1 MFKRL
6 FLLEWRSFFRSAD
19 LGKSLSVR
27 LLLAFLGIY
36 FLGSAV
42 TFGVSLHFL
51 ISELFPNQVP
61 IHFVGKFLL
70 YWFFLSFLIRLMM
83 QKLPILNVK
92 PLLVLNI
99 PRSNIVNYTL
109 LKSSNSFWNW
119 MLLAVVVPYLIITAR
134 VTDFTNFQLL
144 AWCIAVVGFEYVI
157 NYLNLYVQ
165 QNFDN
170 GVLKTLPIL
179 ALLAIIFGLDY
190 FEIYSVSGL
199 FGQYF
204 DLVLEYPVLCLAAV
218 VLAVLSYFLLY
229 HDVKKN
235 LFLDAYLQKERSVV
249 KNYDLSWTNRFGE
262 LAPFLQLDMKLIWRS
277 KRARTVIYSCL
288 IFVLYGLLFY
298 PQKEGNPTS
307 LVFVGVFITGIFVIN
322 FGQFVPAWDSTY
334 YAMLMTQNMPIKLYL
349 ESKAM
354 LMYLSIAIMTVLSTG
369 YLYFGWIIVW
379 VNIACAIY
387 NLGVNVPVILYFG
400 SMNRKRID
408 LDNGNIFN
416 YQGTGAAQW
425 LVGIP
430 LLIAPIIIWAIASY
444 AGGIHVAN
452 ITLIV
457 IGLIGFAM
465 RNEILNRIAKKYQ
478 ENKYKILIGFK
489 EVNN

>member
-6 FLLEWRSFFRSAD
+6 FLLVWRSFFRSAD

-27 LLLAFLGIY
+27 IILGFLGLY

-51 ISELFPNQVP
+51 ISELFPNQEP

-70 YWFFLSFLIRLMM
+70 YWVFLSFLMRMMM
-83 QKLPILNVK
+83 QKLPIQNVK
-92 PLLVLNI
+92 PLLILNI

-134 VTDFTNFQLL
+134 VTDFTNFQLF
-144 AWCIAVVGFEYVI
+144 AWCIAVVGFEFVV
-157 NYLNLYVQ
+157 NYLNLYIQ
-165 QNFDN
+165 QNFKN
-170 GVLKTLPIL
+170 GLLNTLPIL
-179 ALLAIIFGLDY
+179 AFLGVIFCLDH
-190 FEIYSVSGL
+190 FSIYSVSGL
-199 FGQYF
+199 FGQFF
-204 DLVLEYPVLCLAAV
+204 DLVLTYPLLCLVPV

-229 HDVKKN
+229 FNVKEN
-235 LFLDAYLQKERSVV
+235 MFLDAYLQTERTVV

-277 KRARTVIYSCL
+277 KRAKSVIFGCL
-288 IFVLYGLLFY
+288 VFLFYGLLFY
-298 PQKEGNPTS
+298 PEKGGNPTT

-354 LMYLSIAIMTVLSTG
+354 LMYISIAIMTVLSTG
-369 YLYFGWIIVW
+369 YLYFGWVIVW
-379 VNIACAIY
+379 VNIACAVY

-400 SMNRKRID
+400 SMNKKRID

-430 LLIAPIIIWAIASY
+430 LLIAPIIIWASVYY
-444 AGGIHVAN
+444 AGGINVAN

-457 IGLIGFAM
+457 IGLIGFAL

>member
-1 MFKRL
+1 
-6 FLLEWRSFFRSAD
+6 
-19 LGKSLSVR
+19 
-27 LLLAFLGIY
+27 
-36 FLGSAV
+36 
-42 TFGVSLHFL
+42 
-51 ISELFPNQVP
+51 
-61 IHFVGKFLL
+61 
-70 YWFFLSFLIRLMM
+70 
-83 QKLPILNVK
+83 LNVK

-387 NLGVNVPVILYFG
+387 NLGVNVPVILYF
-400 SMNRKRID
+400 
-408 LDNGNIFN
+408 
-416 YQGTGAAQW
+416 
-425 LVGIP
+425 
-430 LLIAPIIIWAIASY
+430 
-444 AGGIHVAN
+444 
-452 ITLIV
+452 
-457 IGLIGFAM
+457 
-465 RNEILNRIAKKYQ
+465 
-478 ENKYKILIGFK
+478 
-489 EVNN
+489 

>member
-19 LGKSLSVR
+19 LGKSLSVKIV
-27 LLLAFLGIY
+27 LGFLGLY

-51 ISELFPNQVP
+51 IIELFPNQEP

-70 YWFFLSFLIRLMM
+70 YWVFLSFLMRMMM
-83 QKLPILNVK
+83 QKLPIQNVK
-92 PLLVLNI
+92 PLLILNI

-134 VTDFTNFQLL
+134 VTDFTNLQLF
-144 AWCIAVVGFEYVI
+144 AWCIAVVGFEFVV
-157 NYLNLYVQ
+157 NYLNLYIQ
-165 QNFDN
+165 QNFKN
-170 GVLKTLPIL
+170 GLLKTLPIL
-179 ALLAIIFGLDY
+179 AFLVIIYCLDH
-190 FEIYSVSGL
+190 FSIYSVSGL
-199 FGQYF
+199 FGQFF
-204 DLVLEYPVLCLAAV
+204 DLVLAYPILCLVPV
-218 VLAVLSYFLLY
+218 VLAILSYFLLY
-229 HDVKKN
+229 FNVKEN
-235 LFLDAYLQKERSVV
+235 MFLDASLQTERTVV

-277 KRARTVIYSCL
+277 KRAKSVIFGCL
-288 IFVLYGLLFY
+288 VFLFYGLLFY
-298 PQKEGNPTS
+298 PEKGGNPTT

-354 LMYLSIAIMTVLSTG
+354 LMYISIAIMTVLSTG
-369 YLYFGWIIVW
+369 YLYFGWVIVW
-379 VNIACAIY
+379 VNIACAVY

-400 SMNRKRID
+400 SMNKKRID

-430 LLIAPIIIWAIASY
+430 LLIAPIIIWASVYY
-444 AGGIHVAN
+444 AGGINVAN

-457 IGLIGFAM
+457 IGLIGFAL

>member
-19 LGKSLSVR
+19 LGRSLSVR
-27 LLLAFLGIY
+27 IILGLLGLY

-51 ISELFPNQVP
+51 IIELFPNQEP

-70 YWFFLSFLIRLMM
+70 YWVFLSFLMRMMM
-83 QKLPILNVK
+83 QKLPIQNVK

-119 MLLAVVVPYLIITAR
+119 MLLAVIVPYLIITAR
-134 VTDFTNFQLL
+134 VTEFTNFQLFS
-144 AWCIAVVGFEYVI
+144 WCIAVVGFEFVV
-157 NYLNLYVQ
+157 NYLNLYIQ
-165 QNFDN
+165 QNFKN
-170 GVLKTLPIL
+170 GLLKTLPIM
-179 ALLAIIFGLDY
+179 ALLVVIFCLDHY
-190 FEIYSVSGL
+190 SIFSVSGL
-199 FGQYF
+199 FGQFF
-204 DLVLEYPVLCLAAV
+204 DLVLTYPLLCLVPV
-218 VLAVLSYFLLY
+218 VLAILSYFLLY
-229 HDVKKN
+229 FNVKEN
-235 LFLDAYLQKERSVV
+235 MFLDAYLQTERTVV

-277 KRARTVIYSCL
+277 KRARAVIFGCL
-288 IFVLYGLLFY
+288 VFLFYGLFFY
-298 PQKEGNPTS
+298 PQREGNPTA

-354 LMYLSIAIMTVLSTG
+354 LMYISIAIMTVLSTG
-369 YLYFGWIIVW
+369 YFYFGWVVVW
-379 VNIACAIY
+379 VNIACAVY

-400 SMNRKRID
+400 SMNKKRID

-430 LLIAPIIIWAIASY
+430 LLIAPIIIWAIAYY
-444 AGGIHVAN
+444 AGGINIAN

-457 IGLIGFAM
+457 IGLIGVAL

>member
-119 MLLAVVVPYLIITAR
+119 MLMAVVVPYLIITAR

-322 FGQFVPAWDSTY
+322 FGQFVPAWDS
-334 YAMLMTQNMPIKLYL
+334 
-349 ESKAM
+349 
-354 LMYLSIAIMTVLSTG
+354 
-369 YLYFGWIIVW
+369 
-379 VNIACAIY
+379 
-387 NLGVNVPVILYFG
+387 
-400 SMNRKRID
+400 
-408 LDNGNIFN
+408 
-416 YQGTGAAQW
+416 
-425 LVGIP
+425 
-430 LLIAPIIIWAIASY
+430 
-444 AGGIHVAN
+444 
-452 ITLIV
+452 
-457 IGLIGFAM
+457 
-465 RNEILNRIAKKYQ
+465 
-478 ENKYKILIGFK
+478 
-489 EVNN
+489 